1 VNGLVISGLTVR
13 YGGLTAVSDV
23 SLGAPRGA
31 ITGLIGPNGAGKTT
45 IFNACSGL
53 TPSDGKVQ
61 LDGVELS
68 HLSPAGRARK
78 GLGRTFQR
86 MELFDDLTVA
96 ENVALGREAGLA
108 GRSVVGQLMA
118 RAGERSQVREAAEA
132 AIERC
137 GLGELARRPA
147 GTLSTGQRRLVELA
161 RALAGRFSLLLL
173 DEPSSGLDRGETE
186 GFGEIL
192 NGVLSEREVGILI
205 VEHDMALV
213 MGVCRYLY
221 VLDFGQLIFQGT
233 PAEVQASEEVR
244 AAYLGTEAAA

>member
-1 VNGLVISGLTVR
+1 VNGLLIKDVTVR

-23 SLGAPRGA
+23 SLDAPRGA

-45 IFNACSGL
+45 IFNACSGV
-53 TPSDGKVQ
+53 TAAEGRIE
-61 LDGVELS
+61 LDGADLS
-68 HLSPAGRARK
+68 HLSPAGRART

-108 GRSVVGQLMA
+108 GRSVIGQLMA
-118 RAGERSQVREAAEA
+118 RTGERQEVREAAEA
-132 AIERC
+132 AMARC
-137 GLGELARRPA
+137 GLEPLARREA
-147 GTLSTGQRRLVELA
+147 GTLSTGQRRMVELA
-161 RALAGRFSLLLL
+161 RALAGRFTMLLL
-173 DEPSSGLDRGETE
+173 DEPSSGLDRAETE
-186 GFGEIL
+186 VFGEVL
-192 NGVLSEREVGILI
+192 TGVLAEREIGILL

-213 MGVCRYLY
+213 MSVCRYLY

-233 PAEVQASEEVR
+233 PVDVQASEEVR

>member
-1 VNGLVISGLTVR
+1 MNGLSITNITVR

-23 SLGAPRGA
+23 SLDAPRGA

-53 TPSDGKVQ
+53 AAADGRVC
-61 LDGVELS
+61 LDSVDLS

-108 GRSVVGQLMA
+108 GRSVVGQLMC
-118 RAGERSQVREAAEA
+118 RAGERSEVRDAADA
-132 AIERC
+132 AIARC
-137 GLGELARRPA
+137 GLAGLARREA
-147 GTLSTGQRRLVELA
+147 GALSTGQRRLVELA
-161 RALAGRFSLLLL
+161 RALAGRFTMLLL
-173 DEPSSGLDRGETE
+173 DEPSSGLDRAETE
-186 GFGEIL
+186 TFGEIL
-192 NGVLSEREVGILI
+192 AGVLAEREVGMLL

-233 PAEVQASEEVR
+233 PAEVQSSDEVR